1 MHMPLMLALIPGRY
15 PRGLRGP
22 RAVAL
27 NKLCSSGR
35 KAMIKCS
42 RYGQRHK
49 GRGGWNYVFR
59 GGARVCVYCPD
70 CQTPEENAEAAIN
83 EATLEY
89 AMDEQGRPMARHKI
103 G

>member
-1 MHMPLMLALIPGRY
+1 MQPVRPEIQGTWQLE
-15 PRGLRGP
+15 LR
-22 RAVAL
+22 L
-27 NKLCSSGR
+27 
-35 KAMIKCS
+35 
-42 RYGQRHK
+42 
-49 GRGGWNYVFR
+49 R
-59 GGARVCVYCPD
+59 GGARVGVHCPD